1 MRAHTGKPW
10 DKSHVDAELGFP
22 GGSDSK
28 ESTCNVGDLGS
39 IPGLGR
45 CPGGGHGNP
54 LQYSCLE
61 NPHGQRSLVGYSP
74 WGRKKSDTTEQLSTA
89 CEGMTLSL
97 SSPVCLFTFTLLS
110 PDKHF
115 TCFTTFHFFVEVNF
129 LLFRPGSCYTFT
141 AAVWLQSLVGELK
154 ACFKRCR
161 LRPPKVR
168 WIAISSQI
176 FMPVN
181 KMAFYSLAHFSNKI
195 LSHSGKV
202 KKMLVNM
209 KIVFH
214 ASEN

>member
-28 ESTCNVGDLGS
+28 ESTCNVGDMDS

-54 LQYSCLE
+54 VQYSCLE

-89 CEGMTLSL
+89 SEGVSLSL

-115 TCFTTFHFFVEVNF
+115 TCFTTFHFFMEIDF
-129 LLFRPGSCYTFT
+129 
-141 AAVWLQSLVGELK
+141 LQSCTGQALVTGQALSMTTGPRWFSCWYSAGLLPWPEFILWMENRNT
-154 ACFKRCR
+154 APRCSGR
-161 LRPPKVR
+161 VHLRSV
-168 WIAISSQI
+168 WNTYIHTHIYNTHI
-176 FMPVN
+176 
-181 KMAFYSLAHFSNKI
+181 YI
-195 LSHSGKV
+195 
-202 KKMLVNM
+202 
-209 KIVFH
+209 
-214 ASEN
+214 